1 MYLVVGQP
9 FGQMYGFGNEGTWST
24 KESSG
29 AAAYGQLPGDLKFTD
44 YNNDGTIDVKDLK
57 VIGNAFPDFIFGW
70 TNRVSYRNFELTF
83 LIQGS
88 QGNDVFNQARIR
100 LQNPY
105 EAVSTKILNRWTQD
119 NQNTDVP
126 AFIDQQTRQNAN
138 LVSKVKILSDQ
149 RQSRWVED
157 ASYIRL
163 KNITLAYD
171 LPVSLIRRIGL
182 SKLRAY
188 VTGANLITITKYTG
202 YDPEVSAF
210 NDNDAQIGVDFS
222 NYPTAK
228 TVTVGVSLSF

>member
-1 MYLVVGQP
+1 
-9 FGQMYGFGNEGTWST
+9 
-24 KESSG
+24 
-29 AAAYGQLPGDLKFTD
+29 LPGDLKYTD
-44 YNNDGTIDVKDLK
+44 YNNDGVIDVKDLK

-70 TNRVSYRNFELTF
+70 TNRVSYNNFELSF

-100 LQNPY
+100 LENPY
-105 EAVSTKILNRWTQD
+105 EAVSTKILDRWTPD

-126 AFIDQQTRQNAN
+126 AFIDQQTRQDAN
-138 LVSKVKILSDQ
+138 LVSKIKVDQ

-157 ASYIRL
+157 ASYVRL

-171 LPVSLIRRIGL
+171 LPASLIKRIGL
-182 SKLRAY
+182 SKVRAY

-222 NYPTAK
+222 NYPTAR
-228 TVTVGVSLSF
+228 TVTFGIGISF